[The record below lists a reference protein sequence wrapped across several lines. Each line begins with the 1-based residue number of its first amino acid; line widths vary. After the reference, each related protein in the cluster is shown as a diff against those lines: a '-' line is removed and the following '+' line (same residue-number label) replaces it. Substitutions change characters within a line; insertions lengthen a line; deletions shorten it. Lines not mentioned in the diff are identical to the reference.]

1 MTGEMA
7 SPDGLPG
14 IGGHRY
20 EGYSLETKYGWLQQG
35 QGAAAV
41 TEGADFLAELAG
53 DFAESERT
61 IRTVL
66 GRLGVSWQGAAAE
79 QAAAALGAVADW
91 ARGGAASSAGG
102 SATIGEYGESFARL
116 RSKVA
121 EPPALTQG
129 SRPATVLDGLLDAVS
144 PDFGAVSGLQTDY
157 RRRLAEY
164 QRLDR
169 AANDAL
175 YAHEAQTR
183 AAVRA
188 FPIPDAPPAVATIT
202 VATGTLTG
210 QGPIPRH
217 PGAVPPGVPG
227 QRGPDQGADP
237 AADWPAPT
245 QPAPTQPAAT
255 QSPGTQS
262 PGAQSPSTVP
272 AAGGVAR
279 AGGAVP
285 DPGLL
290 GGGHGAPLGVDP
302 GGVLPGGF
310 PGFPGFPG
318 FAGDPGGRYS
328 DRWTRPAPPGGSG
341 PGDPDDWPRH
351 RPSGNP
357 GGYGG
362 DYGGGL
368 RPRGVPGFA
377 GPGGELPG
385 GLSGAGPA
393 AGGLAGGGSASG
405 GQAGGGLAGPARPS
419 QPGAGQ
425 GGVGQGGVGQ
435 GGVDFDLPDGGRAA
449 DAGRGGGQPGQIGQ
463 HSQQSQQGQRGP
475 GGRVGDLGRGD
486 YGRDGAR
493 VRHGSGLLPSDEPF
507 AVDCDDVPAVLGLP
521 ERDEQRW

>member
-1 MTGEMA
+1 MTGGAA
-7 SPDGLPG
+7 SSDGLPG

-53 DFAESERT
+53 AFAESERT
-61 IRTVL
+61 IRTAL
-66 GRLGVSWQGAAAE
+66 GRLGVSWHGTAAE
-79 QAAAALGAVADW
+79 QAATALGAVADW
-91 ARGGAASSAGG
+91 ARGSAVSSAGG

-116 RSKVA
+116 RSRVA
-121 EPPALTQG
+121 EPPARTQG
-129 SRPATVLDGLLDAVS
+129 SRPASVLDGLFDAVS
-144 PDFGAVSGLQTDY
+144 PDFGAVTGLQTDY

-175 YAHEAQTR
+175 YAHEAQSR

-188 FPIPDAPPAVATIT
+188 FPIPQAPPSVAPIT
-202 VATGTLTG
+202 TAISTATLTG
-210 QGPIPRH
+210 RGPIQHH

-227 QRGPDQGADP
+227 KGVPDQGGDP
-237 AADWPAPT
+237 TVDVS
-245 QPAPTQPAAT
+245 APTQPAAAQSQGAQSQGAQPLST
-255 QSPGTQS
+255 QSPG
-262 PGAQSPSTVP
+262 TVP

-290 GGGHGAPLGVDP
+290 GGHGAPPGVDP
-302 GGVLPGGF
+302 GGVLPGA
-310 PGFPGFPG
+310 FPG
-318 FAGDPGGRYS
+318 FAGDPGARQPE
-328 DRWTRPAPPGGSG
+328 RWSRPATPGASGRGEPGVGEQGDWSRQRPGGYS
-341 PGDPDDWPRH
+341 
-351 RPSGNP
+351 

-385 GLSGAGPA
+385 GP
-393 AGGLAGGGSASG
+393 AGGGSA
-405 GQAGGGLAGPARPS
+405 GGGVPGPARPS
-419 QPGAGQ
+419 QLGVGQLGVGQPGA
-425 GGVGQGGVGQ
+425 GQGGVGQ
-435 GGVDFDLPDGGRAA
+435 GGVDFDLPDGGRGSEV
-449 DAGRGGGQPGQIGQ
+449 GRGRGQ
-463 HSQQSQQGQRGP
+463 
-475 GGRVGDLGRGD
+475 GRTRP
-486 YGRDGAR
+486 
-493 VRHGSGLLPSDEPF
+493 GSGFLPSDEPF

-521 ERDEQRW
+521 EGDEQRW